1 MRPLPWGK
9 QSSVVNLPPSRWLS
23 TPENGSIS
31 RAQYSLCFWQTGQLL
46 AIARSLS
53 VNASPYFQA
62 HAWASIPTTLATL
75 LMSLW
80 VMTRVAGERDGLVST
95 EKVNPFTWL
104 LKFPLA
110 EFILWWEFMW
120 DTNIF
125 TLFAHSERPI
135 YIPLSPNFFVTSFPI
150 MFLLGPWPSSPT
162 AGYSPWIGI
171 ELQYGH
177 LSFQAQRSARYTAGS
192 SDHWEDS
199 PSPPSFRDVP
209 QRGYSVATVHL

>member
-1 MRPLPWGK
+1 MLPLPWWK

-31 RAQYSLCFWQTGQLL
+31 RAQCSLCFWQTGQLL

-62 HAWASIPTTLATL
+62 RAWASIPTTLATL
-75 LMSLW
+75 IMSLW
-80 VMTRVAGERDGLVST
+80 VMTRVAGERDGLVSA

-104 LKFPLA
+104 LKFLLA

-135 YIPLSPNFFVTSFPI
+135 YIPLSPNFFVPFSNHV
-150 MFLLGPWPSSPT
+150 PSRSLTIQPNHWL
-162 AGYSPWIGI
+162 SPWIGI

-177 LSFQAQRSARYTAGS
+177 LSFQAQCPTRYTAGS

-199 PSPPSFRDVP
+199 PSPSSFRDVP